1 MKKIGPIFFKLL
13 INQSLQ
19 SDTYLSFNTA
29 DLVKVET
36 FFFLTFMV
44 LHMFQAKHVCI
55 LCINGQQLF
64 IVLVNKF
71 MRLFPFL

>member
-36 FFFLTFMV
+36 FFF
-44 LHMFQAKHVCI
+44 
-55 LCINGQQLF
+55 
-64 IVLVNKF
+64 
-71 MRLFPFL
+71 FLNIYGTAYVSSKTCMHFVY